1 MGHGSQL
8 GRKRIEGGDRGWRC
22 EQSPCPEVVNGGDS
36 ESRGP
41 SEHDPPCRLGVVS
54 SQLHRMHDWT
64 EGQEMKLSRQGDEL
78 KEPRAR
84 PRWARIETHDD
95 RVVVSCSDCN
105 FVDAARVERLHKL
118 LVGVM
123 TPKVKTVEL
132 DLRQV
137 DGADTKLVAALVAAA
152 RSSRD
157 CRVRLILHT
166 SPHIRDLIRLCR
178 LQALLGNS

>member
-1 MGHGSQL
+1 M
-8 GRKRIEGGDRGWRC
+8 
-22 EQSPCPEVVNGGDS
+22 PEAVS
-36 ESRGP
+36 ERHSKTERP
-41 SEHDPPCRLGVVS
+41 SEPRPLSRLGVVS
-54 SQLHRMHDWT
+54 SQLQRVHDQT
-64 EGQEMKLSRQGDEL
+64 EGQEMKRSRQGHEL
-78 KEPRAR
+78 KEPRTR

-137 DGADTKLVAALVAAA
+137 VGADTKLVAALVAAA